1 MAGPLGCCWEV
12 RQWPAPKLKTST
24 AGLLG
29 VCRLV
34 WQRSSPKLKTS
45 ITDPLGVLSGG
56 LARAT
61 TEVEDV
67 DGGAPMGCCRD
78 FQQRPPP
85 KLETLMAATTEVE
98 YIDDTP
104 TVRRCQSWR
113 SGSAHQT
120 CYKPARILLEKSNSA
135 HRSLFSFIRSSYG

>member
-1 MAGPLGCCWEV
+1 MG
-12 RQWPAPKLKTST
+12 
-24 AGLLG
+24 
-29 VCRLV
+29 
-34 WQRSSPKLKTS
+34 
-45 ITDPLGVLSGG
+45 PLGVLSGG

-85 KLETLMAATTEVE
+85 KLETLMAGSLGVLAAGLTAATTEVE

-104 TVRRCQSWR
+104 PVRWCQSWR

-120 CYKPARILLEKSNSA
+120 CYKPARISSEKSNSA
-135 HRSLFSFIRSSYG
+135 HGSFFSFIRSFYG